1 MSEVLVSVVDWLFA
15 VRPAP
20 PKPPRSKK
28 SCDFCGTDKL
38 GLGIRSN
45 RKNSFCGVNCEG
57 SYINSVYRPPDELV
71 ALLRYPP

>member
-1 MSEVLVSVVDWLFA
+1 MTEVLVSIVDWLFQ
-15 VRPAP
+15 VKPNP

-38 GLGIRSN
+38 GLGIRCN
-45 RKNSFCGVNCEG
+45 YKNSFCGVNCEG

-71 ALLRYPP
+71 TLLQYPP